1 MNMYALYERGNLTM
15 EEVENAFGGN
25 ICRCTGYR
33 PILAAFKTFC
43 KDADKSVLG
52 ECSDIEDVG
61 VCRKRHGGCKRKC
74 EGIYSYMVGKS
85 RWIKLFTLESLLQ
98 ILYNSINYNYML
110 VAGNTSK
117 GTIRVVDGVEFIRF
131 ICRGVRRRK
140 RC

>member
-43 KDADKSVLG
+43 KDADKGMLG
-52 ECSDIEDVG
+52 EYPDIEDVG
-61 VCRKRHGGCKRKC
+61 VCRKTHGVCEKKC
-74 EGIYSYMVGKS
+74 TGVYSYMVGKS
-85 RWIKLFTLESLLQ
+85 KWIKLFTLDSLLQ

-117 GTIRVVDGVEFIRF
+117 GTVEIVDGAEVNL
-131 ICRGVRRRK
+131 VYL
-140 RC
+140 